1 MGKRMIRWN
10 GLISLI
16 TGVVL
21 VTLCGS
27 VQAAARNGRT
37 PDMMTD
43 ESSQTA
49 SRRDQMRQEAQKT
62 YPEVEK
68 LLTEVLE
75 TVKKNARPSKE
86 LVEKSVLAL
95 EENKQ
100 NALAYDEKQRSD
112 YMLLQAWTGYGQGN
126 LPEALSWSMRAC
138 KQDEASQDAWNSQ
151 AVFHMLSGKRPLEPK
166 IEKPK
171 PQTETQ
177 RYRPER
183 VRPQP
188 QRRNVEA
195 APAEYKPVPYSD
207 KGVLDFNLLALRM
220 EMFRER
226 FERLDLQTT
235 DNKKIEYVPGRD
247 VLCALFWQSENG
259 AAQIETIGDAN
270 EIGRPSPSRP
280 IMDMGMEYDMSGA
293 GGGSTATLESQRKY
307 FTMLMDKLKEDKAVK
322 FVQVD
327 TIRPKNLDA
336 ISMTDYKGL
345 GIPTVIAAHP
355 NCNAKRLACDA
366 ATPFMMIID
375 KDGSVKYAGA
385 AADFV
390 PAFILTELTGKPIVL
405 EAPAASPME
414 RPLDSPFMMM
424 DGPLGE
430 MMPREIQTPAD
441 PNAPKPAAD
450 PNQLRTPVPPAA
462 KPAAPARQRSVASD
476 YDFPLDDVQAE
487 VEAGKLLNIAK
498 IEIEESIKITGSNP
512 KEGIDACR
520 KVLEKYPNTPFAE
533 QARALLRRVPDR
545 YKERFNITDEE
556 LGL

>member
-1 MGKRMIRWN
+1 MGKRMIRRD
-10 GLISLI
+10 GLIRLI
-16 TGVVL
+16 SGVIL
-21 VTLCGS
+21 VTFVGS
-27 VQAAARNGRT
+27 VQAAARNART
-37 PDMMTD
+37 PDMLD
-43 ESSQTA
+43 ESTQTA
-49 SRRDQMRQEAQKT
+49 SRRDQMRQEAQMT

-68 LLTEVLE
+68 LLTEMLQ
-75 TVKKNARPSKE
+75 TVRKNARPSKE
-86 LVEKSVLAL
+86 LLEQSVLVL

-100 NALAYDEKQRSD
+100 NALAYDEKQRAD

-183 VRPQP
+183 IRPQP

-195 APAEYKPVPYSD
+195 AAAEYKPVPYSE
-207 KGVLDFNLLALRM
+207 KGTLEFNLLSLRM

-235 DNKKIEYVPGRD
+235 DNQKIEYVPGRD
-247 VLCALFWQSENG
+247 VLCVLFWQSENG
-259 AAQIETIGDAN
+259 AADTVAAGDAN
-270 EIGRPSPSRP
+270 DIGRPAQSRP

-293 GGGSTATLESQRKY
+293 GVGSTVTLESQRQY

-327 TIRPKNLDA
+327 TIRPRNLDSL
-336 ISMTDYKGL
+336 SMTDYRKMS
-345 GIPTVIAAHP
+345 IPTVIAAHP

-366 ATPFMMIID
+366 KVPFMMIID
-375 KDGSVKYAGA
+375 KDGGVKYAGA

-405 EAPAASPME
+405 EAPAATPME
-414 RPLDSPFMMM
+414 GPLESPFMM
-424 DGPLGE
+424 DGEFGE
-430 MMPREIQTPAD
+430 LMPREIQPAAD
-441 PNAPKPAAD
+441 PNAPKRAAD
-450 PNQLRTPVPPAA
+450 PNQPRSPVPPAA
-462 KPAAPARQRSVASD
+462 KPAAPARQRPVASD
-476 YDFPLDDVQAE
+476 YDFPMEDAQAE
-487 VEAGKLLNIAK
+487 VEAGKLLNLAK

-512 KEGIDACR
+512 KEGIEACR
-520 KVLEKYPNTPFAE
+520 KVLELYPNTPYAK
-533 QARALLRRVPDR
+533 QAQVLLRRVPDR
-545 YKERFNITDEE
+545 YKQRFNITDEE
-556 LGL
+556 MGL